1 MVSVKY
7 TFEDYEELPE
17 SKLELI
23 DGVLYMGGE
32 PVRLIIFEK
41 DVQQLSEPG
50 KRLLEGLEQPLAKNS
65 SHNRRKRL
73 LK

>member
-50 KRLLEGLEQPLAKNS
+50 KRLLEGLEQLLAKNNS
-65 SHNRRKRL
+65 DN
-73 LK
+73 

>member
-50 KRLLEGLEQPLAKNS
+50 KRLLEGLEQLLAKNS
-65 SHNRRKRL
+65 SHNR
-73 LK
+73 